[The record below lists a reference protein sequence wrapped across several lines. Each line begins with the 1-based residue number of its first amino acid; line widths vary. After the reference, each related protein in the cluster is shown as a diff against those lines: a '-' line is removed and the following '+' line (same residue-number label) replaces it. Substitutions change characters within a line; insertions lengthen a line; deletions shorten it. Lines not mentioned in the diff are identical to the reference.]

1 MDLFTVPAQG
11 LDVPA
16 WFGKLPGM
24 GDFGQ
29 RRLAPLFLDLWDT
42 WLQKG
47 LQQLR
52 AERED
57 WVAHYL
63 HAPLWFFAL
72 GEEVV
77 NPHPWIGVLMPCVD
91 SVGRYFPL
99 TLAIELVRSNEPSID
114 HQMACIHH
122 WWQRSAKAALTALDS
137 NMDAVSFDSYL
148 YSLFG
153 KSADLESRTP
163 SMLALPGSGMSSWSV
178 DAGVT
183 HGAVNTTS
191 SLPGVDGFA
200 VLFGYANLAI
210 AHRKS
215 Q

>member
-1 MDLFTVPAQG
+1 MELFTVPAQG

-47 LQQLR
+47 LQQLH

-77 NPHPWIGVLMPCVD
+77 SPHPWIGVLMPCVD

-114 HQMACIHH
+114 HQMACIDH
-122 WWQRSAKAALTALDS
+122 WWQRSAMAALTALDS
-137 NMDAVSFDSYL
+137 NMDALSFDSYL

-153 KSADLESRTP
+153 KSADLEARTP
-163 SMLALPGSGMSSWSV
+163 SMLALPGSGMSSWFV

-191 SLPGVDGFA
+191 GLPGVDGFA
-200 VLFGYANLAI
+200 VLFGYAKLEN
-210 AHRKS
+210 AHRNS
-215 Q
+215 L